1 MQEPSK
7 NIQTMTVYVAG
18 KTRDNAGIT
27 TYFAEIIGGGRDG
40 RRITI
45 VDKPWNCPHPECP
58 KHEEKP
64 E

>member
-1 MQEPSK
+1 
-7 NIQTMTVYVAG
+7 MTVYVAG

>member
-1 MQEPSK
+1 MNQEPK
-7 NIQTMTVYVAG
+7 HLRTMTVYLAG
-18 KTRDNAGIT
+18 KSTDERGIT
-27 TYFAEIIGGGRDG
+27 TFYAEIVGGGRDG

-58 KHEEKP
+58 NHEEKP